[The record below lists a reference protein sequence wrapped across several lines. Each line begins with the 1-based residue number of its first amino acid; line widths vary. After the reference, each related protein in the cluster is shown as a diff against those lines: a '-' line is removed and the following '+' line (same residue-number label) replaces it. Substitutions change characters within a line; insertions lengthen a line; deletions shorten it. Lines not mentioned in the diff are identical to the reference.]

1 MSQETKKPDVLALG
15 LSAVLG
21 GAGAVELAIPGKAS
35 ELAAF
40 NFFDNKADRA
50 NLMRAL
56 GIRDLILSVAFFLT
70 RNKPALHRLL
80 LQIFTGFMI
89 FDTTLCVLAL
99 RKPGAT
105 KITLLATLNSM
116 AFLVIGFWGIFR
128 KQANS

>member
-1 MSQETKKPDVLALG
+1 MTQETKKADVLSLG

-40 NFFDNKADRA
+40 NFFDSKAERA
-50 NLMRAL
+50 WLMRAL
-56 GIRDLILSVAFFLT
+56 GLRDLGLAAAFFAT
-70 RNKPALHRLL
+70 RDKPKQHRLL
-80 LQIFTGFMI
+80 LEIFTGCMI

-105 KITLLATLNSM
+105 KITLAATLNSI
-116 AFLVIGFWGIFR
+116 AFMVIGFWGILS
-128 KQANS
+128 KKNS